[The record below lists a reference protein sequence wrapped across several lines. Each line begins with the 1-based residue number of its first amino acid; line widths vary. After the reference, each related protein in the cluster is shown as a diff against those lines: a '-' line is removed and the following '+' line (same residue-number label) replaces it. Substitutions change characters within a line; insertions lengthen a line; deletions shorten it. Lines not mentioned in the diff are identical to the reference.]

1 MIFSRFFSKKYHY
14 IYFDLTKNQLIKTK
28 LVKSEVE
35 SISEKDFEEN
45 LTNIKVFLKT
55 LKIHLEKTELE
66 LSNFNYQ
73 FIEIIKNSL
82 KEIESNLFNLNKSN
96 FEDFLLKLRE
106 IYKSYLTTITNASW
120 QSPDYGYSKNSQHG
134 IFQKKIYAFYND
146 YQRYKTDTTFLE
158 KEFDKKTSNI
168 NNVKKRIYIL
178 NSGMGAFSSI
188 LDTFTDFE
196 IEKKLAGN
204 NLYFE
209 LFSLLKRKKNIF
221 FVEEDNT
228 KEVLDF
234 IKEQQPKYLF
244 FDPVNNN
251 HKMNVFDF
259 KALFEYY
266 KKNPPTVLT
275 SIVIDTSLCL
285 EFFNIN
291 SFFDNDFPEKLNIY
305 LFRSLQKM
313 DQMGLDISQ
322 GGVIVHYGQ
331 LETNL
336 ELYRQMG
343 NNLEEMG
350 LLNFELM
357 SNLNLEQKLLRHSR
371 NTLILA
377 DFLSSLKNKV
387 LEKVIHPSLNNS
399 NFKQH
404 YNTPLLFFKLN
415 KVFTFEDNNFFMQE
429 LIKEAKDNN
438 FSLSSGSSFGFNN
451 SRIMP
456 VSFDDSNEIYF
467 RLSLGMENLE
477 EVFLLTEIFEKTFD
491 SFLIKIKLAYEKQEI
506 PLFKAKVTKFHEIKN
521 NIKQEKTFDEK
532 AFFQL
537 SFLMTEIMKD
547 LIKFES
553 FKEIK
558 DFYKKQKDLYI
569 TDFLSISN
577 YANDDMKKKMIKYIN
592 DYLQ

>member
-1 MIFSRFFSKKYHY
+1 MIFSKFLSKKYPY
-14 IYFDLTKNQLIKTK
+14 IYFDLSKNQLIKTK

-35 SISEKDFEEN
+35 SISKKDFEED
-45 LTNIKVFLKT
+45 LSNIRAFLKNF
-55 LKIHLEKTELE
+55 KIHLEKTEPE
-66 LSNFNYQ
+66 LSSFEKQ
-73 FIEIIKNSL
+73 FIEILKNNL
-82 KEIESNLFNLNKSN
+82 KELEAKLVNLNKAN
-96 FEDFLLKLRE
+96 FEEFLIELRN
-106 IYKSYLTTITNASW
+106 IYKKYLTTITNASW
-120 QSPDYGYSKNSQHG
+120 QSPDYGYSKIEQHG

-158 KEFDKKTSNI
+158 KEFDKKTSNL
-168 NNVKKRIYIL
+168 NNVKKRIYII

-188 LDTFTDFE
+188 LDTFDDFE
-196 IEKKLAGN
+196 TEKKLAGN

-209 LFSLLKRKKNIF
+209 LFALLKRKKNIF
-221 FVEEDNT
+221 FMEEDNT
-228 KEVLDF
+228 AEIIDF
-234 IKEQQPKYLF
+234 IKAQQPKYLF

-251 HKMNVFDF
+251 HKMKVFDF
-259 KALFEYY
+259 KALFDYY
-266 KKNPPTVLT
+266 KKNPPIVLT

-285 EFFNIN
+285 EFFDLN
-291 SFFDNDFPEKLNIY
+291 SFFDNDFPEKLNVY

-322 GGVIVHYGQ
+322 GGFIVHYGQ

-371 NTLILA
+371 NTLIVA
-377 DFLSSLKNKV
+377 DFLSGLKNKV

-399 NFKQH
+399 NFKLH

-415 KVFTFEDNNFFMQE
+415 KVFTFEDNNFFLQA
-429 LIKEAKDNN
+429 LIKEAKDSN
-438 FSLSSGSSFGFNN
+438 FSLSAGSSFGFNN
-451 SRIMP
+451 TRIMP

-477 EVFLLTEIFEKTFD
+477 EIFILTKIFEKTFD
-491 SFLIKIKLAYEKQEI
+491 YFLINIKLAYENQEVQ
-506 PLFKAKVTKFHEIKN
+506 LFKAKVNKFHEIKN
-521 NIKQEKTFDEK
+521 NIKQENIFDEK

-537 SFLMTEIMKD
+537 SFLMTEIIKD
-547 LIKFES
+547 LTKFES
-553 FKEIK
+553 FKETK
-558 DFYKKQKDLYI
+558 DFYRNQKDLYVNV
-569 TDFLSISN
+569 FLSLSN
-577 YANDDMKKKMIKYIN
+577 NANNEIKKMIIKYLNEFI
-592 DYLQ
+592 